1 MQRQLLNF
9 QNSFQ
14 PPNLISFEVVQDVS
28 TCYRQQH
35 PSHTN
40 RTRDV
45 SSKGKK
51 SRPPKPYKNAPQH
64 TRMPLPTKPK
74 KKTITATK
82 MLMVL
87 GSPSSQRRQA
97 TIESTKTKKLY
108 ELAGSSAA
116 GLHAAVGI
124 KCSGRSARAPRP
136 GPPRHRPP
144 PAPAQRNHSHTR
156 GKGVSERENHR
167 AHCPVPPG
175 QAITDRAR
183 TRRHAPLALL
193 CSPLVP

>member
-74 KKTITATK
+74 KNNNHNQDADGPRFSVFPAPTGDNRINKNEKTLRASGELRRWAPCRRRNQ
-82 MLMVL
+82 MLR
-87 GSPSSQRRQA
+87 PIRASSASRSSTPPTSSSSCAKEPQPHAWKRRQ
-97 TIESTKTKKLY
+97 
-108 ELAGSSAA
+108 
-116 GLHAAVGI
+116 
-124 KCSGRSARAPRP
+124 R
-136 GPPRHRPP
+136 
-144 PAPAQRNHSHTR
+144 
-156 GKGVSERENHR
+156 ERK
-167 AHCPVPPG
+167 P
-175 QAITDRAR
+175 
-183 TRRHAPLALL
+183 
-193 CSPLVP
+193 